1 MRVLDHI
8 EKVGRYAHDWRV
20 HAGATAA
27 FVLVNGIGYAFGG
40 IEFVQ
45 GWGGGLAAV
54 IATVYLVWKSQ
65 GYWAWMMV
73 NAALWCA
80 LFFDAGLPLLGWLQV
95 ALFAFA
101 AYGMTQWA
109 LVRLRIGWS
118 PNVPSDLV
126 GAVLGLAV
134 LAYAV
139 HAYRGLEGY
148 TGSVWWALEAMSVV
162 LAIVA
167 MWLDAFRYR
176 ANWYA
181 WSLSNLCFWP
191 VAFHGKLWGPFFT
204 TFVYQ
209 AINVVGWFQWTRD
222 QRRLAPTLE
231 AAPA

>member
-1 MRVLDHI
+1 
-8 EKVGRYAHDWRV
+8 
-20 HAGATAA
+20 
-27 FVLVNGIGYAFGG
+27 
-40 IEFVQ
+40 
-45 GWGGGLAAV
+45 
-54 IATVYLVWKSQ
+54 
-65 GYWAWMMV
+65 
-73 NAALWCA
+73 
-80 LFFDAGLPLLGWLQV
+80 
-95 ALFAFA
+95 
-101 AYGMTQWA
+101 
-109 LVRLRIGWS
+109 
-118 PNVPSDLV
+118 
-126 GAVLGLAV
+126 V

>member
-27 FVLVNGIGYAFGG
+27 FVLVNGVGYAFGG
-40 IEFVQ
+40 IE
-45 GWGGGLAAV
+45 
-54 IATVYLVWKSQ
+54 SQ
-65 GYWAWMMV
+65 GYWLWMMV